1 MIQVFNIEQ
10 FELWDKI
17 VRSFK
22 KYDVFWLS
30 GYVKSFLI
38 HGDGEP
44 LLFYYESVH
53 LRGINV
59 VMKRDVANDRKFINK
74 IEKEKYF
81 DFATPYGY
89 GGWIIE
95 GNNVENL
102 FEEYE
107 EWIIKND
114 IISEFVRFHPVIK
127 NHLESEKFYEV
138 KPLGEVVCMDISSPD
153 LIWNNISSK
162 NRNVIRKSIKNGVRI
177 FNGRFPG
184 IYDKFRNI
192 YNKTMERDN
201 ANEYYYFSKAFYQS
215 ILSDMEQNA
224 QIFYAE
230 KDEVIISASI
240 ILAANGML
248 NYYLSG
254 SIKEYSNLA
263 ATNLLLYKVALW
275 GNANGYKS
283 FYLGGGV
290 GSEED
295 GLFKFKRA
303 FYKGELSRFYIG
315 KKIYNQEKY
324 DKLTN
329 MRENN
334 ENEYF
339 PQYRA

>member
-138 KPLGEVVCMDISSPD
+138 KPLGEVVCMDISSLD

-177 FNGRFPG
+177 FNGRFPE

>member
-107 EWIIKND
+107 EWIIKN
-114 IISEFVRFHPVIK
+114 S
-127 NHLESEKFYEV
+127 Y
-138 KPLGEVVCMDISSPD
+138 
-153 LIWNNISSK
+153 
-162 NRNVIRKSIKNGVRI
+162 
-177 FNGRFPG
+177 
-184 IYDKFRNI
+184 
-192 YNKTMERDN
+192 T
-201 ANEYYYFSKAFYQS
+201 
-215 ILSDMEQNA
+215 
-224 QIFYAE
+224 IFYRFTYYIS
-230 KDEVIISASI
+230 VFTTYIIPYQI
-240 ILAANGML
+240 
-248 NYYLSG
+248 
-254 SIKEYSNLA
+254 
-263 ATNLLLYKVALW
+263 
-275 GNANGYKS
+275 
-283 FYLGGGV
+283 
-290 GSEED
+290 
-295 GLFKFKRA
+295 R
-303 FYKGELSRFYIG
+303 
-315 KKIYNQEKY
+315 
-324 DKLTN
+324 
-329 MRENN
+329 
-334 ENEYF
+334 
-339 PQYRA
+339 